1 MEDGSFVNKDQIIC
15 KVLEDG
21 AESSSVLLAKHTGLI
36 EVKAK
41 TGTSADPRATL
52 ARFSPCTHN
61 KMVVYGLCAICG
73 QPAKNEKIVN
83 TSGGVE
89 ISLSESSAK
98 RFEGEVERRLQKEKK
113 LAIAID
119 LDHTLINCEFIK
131 GEGVCLI
138 DDLIQ
143 SGRVGPL
150 PGVPDHYIAL
160 RPNVREF
167 LVNLSNMYELY
178 IYTHGRRHYAEA
190 IRALLDPKGTLFA
203 DRVISRSD
211 VSEGDEIENRDSSRT
226 KLFHKTFKRVRSATL
241 LTLLLSLYLRTTQV
255 LPCNDSMIVALD
267 DKWDVWKYLPNVVRV
282 RPYAFVSR
290 VVNERAQKAKK
301 TEQLVRRI
309 SLMIFSARILT
320 TSLTHIKRRYQ
331 LLNRNS
337 IWMNT

>member
-1 MEDGSFVNKDQIIC
+1 MMQCLESGKGCKVLEWKVEDGSFVNKDQIIC
-15 KVLEDG
+15 KILEDG
-21 AESSSVLLAKHTGLI
+21 AESSRVLLAKHTGLI

-190 IRALLDPKGTLFA
+190 IRAMLDPKGTLFA

-226 KLFHKTFKRVRSATL
+226 KLFHKTFKR
-241 LTLLLSLYLRTTQV
+241 V

-309 SLMIFSARILT
+309 SLS
-320 TSLTHIKRRYQ
+320 
-331 LLNRNS
+331 
-337 IWMNT
+337 